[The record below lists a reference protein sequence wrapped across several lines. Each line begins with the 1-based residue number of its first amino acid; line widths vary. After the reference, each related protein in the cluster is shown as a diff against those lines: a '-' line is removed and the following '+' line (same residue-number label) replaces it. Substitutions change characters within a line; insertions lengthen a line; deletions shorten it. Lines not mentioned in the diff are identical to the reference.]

1 MVLEVASNLNGSVV
15 SEREYSG
22 SLVMSLKMQ
31 VIPCCLQSCSQ
42 AGMGNLTEVFN
53 LISEDLHSTREL
65 LSNKNTSFLP
75 GHMCSTTNK
84 TGFVW
89 RIPCWKQCIESVEG
103 SR

>member
-42 AGMGNLTEVFN
+42 AGMGNLT
-53 LISEDLHSTREL
+53 
-65 LSNKNTSFLP
+65 
-75 GHMCSTTNK
+75 
-84 TGFVW
+84 
-89 RIPCWKQCIESVEG
+89 
-103 SR
+103 